1 MIREICGMAMDQQL
15 KDRVKAFIA
24 PLVFLGIAG
33 YFGWSALQG
42 QHGLLAYSQR
52 RTLLNQAL
60 ADKTVVQE
68 DHDNWERRVYG
79 LQSHHLDLDTL
90 DERARAQLNLA
101 DPADVIVPFTGKDRL
116 F

>member
-1 MIREICGMAMDQQL
+1 MALEHQL
-15 KDRVKAFIA
+15 SERVKAFIA
-24 PLVFLGIAG
+24 PLVFLGIAAF
-33 YFGWSALQG
+33 FGWSAMQG

-52 RTLLNQAL
+52 DALLKQAL
-60 ADKTVVQE
+60 ADKAAVQE

-79 LQSHHLDLDTL
+79 LQSRHLDLDTL

-101 DPADVIVPFTGKDRL
+101 DPTDVIVPFTGKDRL